1 MSDAERPTASRG
13 EVLVGKPVFFAV
25 VEDDVVRAELA
36 AELRHRFG
44 ADYEVVAERA
54 AEPAMAALE
63 RLAAGP
69 NPVAL
74 LIAGQSLPRTG
85 RGPSPPGTC
94 RGPSPPGTGG
104 VEFLV
109 RAHELHPGA
118 KRALLIGRGEW
129 ARGSAHPAVRA
140 MTLGQID
147 SYLFHPWASPERWL
161 YLPVSELLADWVT
174 SRPPAYE
181 AIRIVGSQ
189 WEARSHQLRDIL
201 SRAAIPYGLY
211 PPDSDEGRRLLD
223 EAGEDGTRL
232 PVLAFHT
239 GGVLVDPS
247 HAELAEALGFRTRPE
262 VAVEPYDVV
271 IAGGGPA
278 GLAAAVYGASE
289 GLRTLLLE
297 PRIPGGQA
305 GTSSLIRNYLGFP
318 RGLTGDDLTNRAME
332 QAWLFGTEM
341 VLAQSATGLRVSGRD
356 RLVRVS
362 DGAEVAARAVIVAT
376 GVSWRRLG
384 VPSLEALHGA
394 GVFYGAS
401 AAEAKAMDGQEVFVV
416 GAGNS
421 AGQAVI
427 NLATHASDVTV
438 VVRGE
443 DLASSMSDYLVRQV
457 ESLPNVK
464 VRLRSEVVDGRG
476 RGRLEAL
483 TLRDNAAGTV
493 EEVPAAAL
501 FVMIGAEPHTAW
513 LGNLVACDR
522 HGYVMTGLDLLQAGK
537 PPANWPLERPPML
550 LETAVPGVFAA
561 GDVRHRSVKR
571 VAAAVGSGAIALQL
585 VHEYLGG

>member
-1 MSDAERPTASRG
+1 
-13 EVLVGKPVFFAV
+13 VGKPVFFVV
-25 VEDDVVRAELA
+25 VEDEAVLSELA

-54 AEPAMAALE
+54 PEPAMAALE
-63 RLAAGP
+63 RLAGGP
-69 NPVAL
+69 DPVAL
-74 LIAGQSLPRTG
+74 LIAGQSLPGTG
-85 RGPSPPGTC
+85 GRQSPP
-94 RGPSPPGTGG
+94 RAGG

-118 KRALLIGRGEW
+118 RRALLIGRGEW

-140 MTLGQID
+140 MTLGQVD

-161 YLPVSELLADWVT
+161 YLPVSELLADWAT

-189 WEARSHQLRDIL
+189 WEARSHQLRDVL

-211 PPDSDEGRRLLD
+211 APDSELGRRLLD
-223 EAGEDGTRL
+223 QAGEDGTRL
-232 PVLAFHT
+232 PVLVFHS
-239 GGVLVDPS
+239 GNVLVDPT
-247 HAELAEALGFRTRPE
+247 HAEVAAALGFLTRPE
-262 VAVEPYDVV
+262 VTAEPYDVV
-271 IAGGGPA
+271 VAGGGPA

-341 VLAQSATGLRVSGRD
+341 VLAQSATGLRVRGSD
-356 RLVRVS
+356 RLVRLS
-362 DGAEVAARAVIVAT
+362 DGGEVAARAVIVAT

-384 VPSLEALHGA
+384 VPSLEALRGA

-401 AAEAKAMDGQEVFVV
+401 TAEARAMDGQEVFVV

-421 AGQAVI
+421 AGQAVV
-427 NLATHASDVTV
+427 NLAGHASNVTV
-438 VVRGE
+438 VVRGD

-457 ESLPNVK
+457 DSLPNVN
-464 VRLRSEVVDGRG
+464 VRLRTEVVDGRG

-501 FVMIGAEPHTAW
+501 FVMIGAEPHAEW
-513 LGNLVACDR
+513 LGDLVTRDR
-522 HGYVMTGLDLLQAGK
+522 RGYVMTGLDLLEAGK
-537 PPANWPLERPPML
+537 PPRNWPLERSPML
-550 LETAVPGVFAA
+550 LETTVPGVFAA

-571 VAAAVGSGAIALQL
+571 VAAAVGAGAIALQL